1 MQSTGEWWWIFEDWA
16 RNLSVQFLI
25 KSKRLR
31 LSESSSVPSSIILSS
46 DEHADVYARSPHL
59 VDVWNDWEK
68 IWSDFS
74 DLSKSS
80 ARGPLLERSWSS
92 LPIFSQNLQYFHWI
106 EFIGKL
112 AKLVKNIPAVSP
124 DRIGTKIDSQINRPY
139 SGLDS
144 RGVLRAGLL
153 GEVHQLVGILT
164 DEPLLVVAGDVVPHL
179 TTFTF
184 TLTLIVHVASW
195 ILNCINRHRP

>member
-74 DLSKSS
+74 DLSKSP

-124 DRIGTKIDSQINRPY
+124 DGVGTKIDSQINRP
-139 SGLDS
+139 GLDS

-164 DEPLLVVAGDVVPHL
+164 DEPLLVVARDVVPHL
-179 TTFTF
+179 TTFTL

-195 ILNCINRHRP
+195 LLNCINRHRP

>member
-1 MQSTGEWWWIFEDWA
+1 M
-16 RNLSVQFLI
+16 
-25 KSKRLR
+25 
-31 LSESSSVPSSIILSS
+31 
-46 DEHADVYARSPHL
+46 
-59 VDVWNDWEK
+59 
-68 IWSDFS
+68 
-74 DLSKSS
+74 
-80 ARGPLLERSWSS
+80 
-92 LPIFSQNLQYFHWI
+92 
-106 EFIGKL
+106 
-112 AKLVKNIPAVSP
+112 KNIPAVSP

-153 GEVHQLVGILT
+153 CEVHQLVGILT
-164 DEPLLVVAGDVVPHL
+164 DEPLLVVARDVVPHL